1 MKLARV
7 FRDGLIMRE
16 FLWRVLDILVAI
28 PAGLGIAAIL
38 LAVGVIG
45 LAIWPG
51 WSRDRE
57 LARKG
62 WKGVG
67 RW

>member
-1 MKLARV
+1 
-7 FRDGLIMRE
+7 MRE
-16 FLWRVLDILVAI
+16 FFWRVLDVLVAI
-28 PAGLGIAAIL
+28 PVGLGIAAVL
-38 LAVGVIG
+38 LASGVIG

-51 WSRDRE
+51 WSRNRD

-62 WKGVG
+62 WKGVS